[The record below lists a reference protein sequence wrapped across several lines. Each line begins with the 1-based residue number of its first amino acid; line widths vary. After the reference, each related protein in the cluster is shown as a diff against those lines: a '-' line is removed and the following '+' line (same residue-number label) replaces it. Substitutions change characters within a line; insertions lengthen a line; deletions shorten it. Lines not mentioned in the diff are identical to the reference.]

1 MASKSNASGGRGAAI
16 GTGDNS
22 PSDVGGYST
31 ELFVELPLKDLIC
44 NKCEKVLRDP
54 RQTECGHL
62 YCAQCIAASE
72 NHSCYVSD
80 SCSGKL
86 STRASSKDYQRGNQI
101 RGFLVQCP
109 ERGCEWEGKLEH
121 LEVHAREQCA
131 YREVDCEYAF
141 AGCTVR
147 IVAKE
152 LDEHIALN
160 TQQHLRLVAV
170 HFHGQ
175 EVNKDGRNGGGVKE
189 LGAAHQYVQR
199 GREWEEISGRRSP
212 YGGTLCIIIIVALMA
227 LSTIYNL
234 HYSVN
239 KDELTI
245 LKTEIDALSLK
256 LCLLEYKKGRS
267 GPEFGDHVCAL
278 EENINHL
285 ADFEYCSSLTT
296 KQFIERSEFDDRIQA
311 VKENVE
317 NSSINNDFEERISAI
332 ENVLSKNSAFEDRAT
347 DDGNNSIKDF
357 EKRISAMEEQFI
369 NHTTESHFIR
379 AMEEKIKNIS
389 VDFEDRI
396 SAMEEQIK
404 CHASES
410 NVRKHTQAMEK
421 QIKDLE
427 ASMQRRA
434 AQVES
439 LLTEIH
445 SLKKEVKKVKTL
457 TELKLK
463 DFERDLQ
470 TPTTYRTLPLEI
482 KVPISLG
489 HDKEWYS
496 STFYSH
502 DRGYRMQLIVNDTI
516 PWETCTTLLFN
527 IMNCVKAKHRQYLGV
542 HVQIL
547 PGEFDN
553 SLQWPTLFKLTIR
566 LLHPKWTFQ
575 PGMSIRA
582 ELYPNHGHVGWEDYI
597 SIDDAKKY
605 IETNSLHFKIYKLV

>member
-1 MASKSNASGGRGAAI
+1 MLNRLKSEIFAEILKSFGKFEISYALFGSGGPLGLTMASKSNASGERGAAI
-16 GTGDNS
+16 GTGDDS

-31 ELFVELPLKDLIC
+31 ELFAELPPKDLIC

-80 SCSGKL
+80 LCSGKL

-101 RGFLVQCP
+101 RGLLVQCP

-131 YREVDCEYAF
+131 YRQVDCEYAF

-175 EVNKDGRNGGGVKE
+175 EVNKAGRNGGGVQE
-189 LGAAHQYVQR
+189 LGAAHQHVQ
-199 GREWEEISGRRSP
+199 GACEWEEISGRRSP
-212 YGGTLCIIIIVALMA
+212 YGGTLCIIVIVALMA
-227 LSTIYNL
+227 LSAVYNPQ
-234 HYSVN
+234 YSVN

-256 LCLLEYKKGRS
+256 LGLLEHRS
-267 GPEFGDHVCAL
+267 GPEVGDHVCAL
-278 EENINHL
+278 EENIKHL
-285 ADFEYCSSLTT
+285 ADSEYCSSLMT

-347 DDGNNSIKDF
+347 EDGNNSIKDF
-357 EKRISAMEEQFI
+357 EKRMSAMEQQFI

-389 VDFEDRI
+389 VDFEDSI

-404 CHASES
+404 GHASEL
-410 NVRKHTQAMEK
+410 NLRKHTQAMEK
-421 QIKDLE
+421 QI
-427 ASMQRRA
+427 
-434 AQVES
+434 
-439 LLTEIH
+439 
-445 SLKKEVKKVKTL
+445 
-457 TELKLK
+457 
-463 DFERDLQ
+463 LQ
-470 TPTTYRTLPLEI
+470 
-482 KVPISLG
+482 
-489 HDKEWYS
+489 
-496 STFYSH
+496 
-502 DRGYRMQLIVNDTI
+502 
-516 PWETCTTLLFN
+516 
-527 IMNCVKAKHRQYLGV
+527 
-542 HVQIL
+542 
-547 PGEFDN
+547 
-553 SLQWPTLFKLTIR
+553 
-566 LLHPKWTFQ
+566 
-575 PGMSIRA
+575 
-582 ELYPNHGHVGWEDYI
+582 
-597 SIDDAKKY
+597 
-605 IETNSLHFKIYKLV
+605 HF

>member
-16 GTGDNS
+16 GTGDDS

-31 ELFVELPLKDLIC
+31 ELFAELPPKDLIC

-62 YCAQCIAASE
+62 YCAQCITASE
-72 NHSCYVSD
+72 NHPCYVSD

-101 RGFLVQCP
+101 RGLLVQCP

-175 EVNKDGRNGGGVKE
+175 EVNKHGRNGGGVQE
-189 LGAAHQYVQR
+189 LGAAHQHVQR
-199 GREWEEISGRRSP
+199 AREWEEISGRRSP
-212 YGGTLCIIIIVALMA
+212 YCGTLCIIIIVALMA

-234 HYSVN
+234 HYCVN

-256 LCLLEYKKGRS
+256 LCLLEYKMGRS
-267 GPEFGDHVCAL
+267 GPEFGDHCCAL
-278 EENINHL
+278 EENIKHL
-285 ADFEYCSSLTT
+285 ADSEYCSSLMT
-296 KQFIERSEFDDRIQA
+296 KQFIERSEFDDRIHA

-317 NSSINNDFEERISAI
+317 NSNDFEERISAI
-332 ENVLSKNSAFEDRAT
+332 ENMSKN
-347 DDGNNSIKDF
+347 K
-357 EKRISAMEEQFI
+357 
-369 NHTTESHFIR
+369 
-379 AMEEKIKNIS
+379 
-389 VDFEDRI
+389 
-396 SAMEEQIK
+396 
-404 CHASES
+404 
-410 NVRKHTQAMEK
+410 
-421 QIKDLE
+421 
-427 ASMQRRA
+427 
-434 AQVES
+434 
-439 LLTEIH
+439 
-445 SLKKEVKKVKTL
+445 
-457 TELKLK
+457 
-463 DFERDLQ
+463 
-470 TPTTYRTLPLEI
+470 TPTTYRTLPFEI

-489 HDKEWYS
+489 NNKEWYS

-516 PWETCTTLLFN
+516 PWARCTTLLFTD
-527 IMNCVKAKHRQYLGV
+527 IMNCVKAEHRQYLGV

-553 SLQWPTLFKLTIR
+553 SLQWPTLFKLTVR
-566 LLHPKWTFQ
+566 LLHPKLTFQ
-575 PGMSIRA
+575 PDTSIRA
-582 ELYPNHGHVGWEDYI
+582 ELYPNHGHVGWENYI
-597 SIDDAKKY
+597 SIDNAKKY
-605 IETNSLHFKIYKLV
+605 IENNSLHFMIYTVV